1 MRKPGKRSPGGGTE
15 GFTLIEM
22 LVSVTLIALISLCV
36 WEVMRITIASW
47 KRGTDS
53 IDTNQQQRATLDLM
67 QKEVASMSS
76 QLPPIDPQTG
86 KGQYPIFVGS
96 GSAMQFL
103 SPCALRFQ
111 DIPGMAYVE
120 YDVVSGA
127 DGTYSLVEKET
138 RYLGGDPTQAEEF
151 GEGDEPTVS
160 IFEHLSGA
168 SFEYFDSGTRD
179 IAPQWVSDWNGLD
192 YMSLPTAVRMTIS
205 TQEAD
210 GGTKN
215 RWIVIPISSRI
226 NNPQINP
233 INPIGIRG
241 RSPNAGNPNT
251 GR

>member
-1 MRKPGKRSPGGGTE
+1 MRKPGKRSLGGGTE

-22 LVSVTLIALISLCV
+22 LVSVTLIALIALCV
-36 WEVMRITIASW
+36 WGVMRITTASW

-53 IDTNQQQRATLDLM
+53 IDANQQHRATLDLM

-76 QLPPIDPQTG
+76 LLPPIDPQTG
-86 KGQYPIFVGS
+86 KGQYPIFLGS

-138 RYLGGDPTQAEEF
+138 RYLGGDPTQAEGF

-168 SFEYFDSGTRD
+168 SFEYFDPGTKD

-205 TQEAD
+205 TQET
-210 GGTKN
+210 GGGAKD
-215 RWIVIPISSRI
+215 RQIVIPISSRI
-226 NNPQINP
+226 INPQVNP

-241 RSPNAGNPNT
+241 RNPNAGNPRT